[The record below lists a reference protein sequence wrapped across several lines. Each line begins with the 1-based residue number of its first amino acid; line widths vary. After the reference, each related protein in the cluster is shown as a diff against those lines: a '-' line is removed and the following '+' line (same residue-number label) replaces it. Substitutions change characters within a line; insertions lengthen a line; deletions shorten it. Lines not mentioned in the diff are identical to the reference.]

1 MPKLILA
8 LLLCI
13 SLTACSTKAPLGHGG
28 FAEHNLNDNANH
40 PVGFDSTLYFD
51 LKLSRLH
58 LKALIADGANICFPG
73 TVYTMKIRQNRIS
86 RELQGNLIDDAEN
99 DLIIQRDQ
107 LARLERRLDYVHL
120 QRTCLPN
127 NQNNSQV
134 KNDKLL
140 KQEIRLSAQKLQ
152 ELHKLL
158 NNNNQ
163 FVTDSS
169 DLNPRYIGHLAEVSQ
184 QLREHSSIHLQITG
198 HADNTGNEQK
208 NLKLSLQR
216 ARQVERYLQI
226 FGINPNNI
234 EVNGEGQN
242 SPLYKGGK
250 AEVLLVNRRVSIILR
265 DNSQADKDSSNEYF
279 HKK

>member
-1 MPKLILA
+1 MHNFIFV
-8 LLLCI
+8 LLLCL
-13 SLTACSTKAPLGHGG
+13 SLAACSTKAPLGHGG

-40 PVGFDSTLYFD
+40 PVGFDSSLYFD

-58 LKALIADGANICFPG
+58 LKALITDGANICFPAA
-73 TVYTMKIRQNRIS
+73 VYTAKIRQHRIS
-86 RELQGNLIDDAEN
+86 RELQGNLIEDAEN

-120 QRTCLPN
+120 QGTCLPSGQAN
-127 NQNNSQV
+127 
-134 KNDKLL
+134 NDKPL
-140 KQEIRLSAQKLQ
+140 KQEISLSAQKLK
-152 ELHKLL
+152 ELHQLL

-169 DLNPRYIGHLAEVSQ
+169 ELNPRYIGHLAEVSQ
-184 QLREHSSIHLQITG
+184 VLRTHSGIHLQITG
-198 HADNTGNEQK
+198 HADKTGDEQS

-234 EVNGEGQN
+234 EVNGEGEK
-242 SPLYKGGK
+242 SPLFNGNE
-250 AEVLLVNRRVSIILR
+250 AEVLLVNRRVSIALH
-265 DNSQADKDSSNEYF
+265 DNSPVGKEKAQ
-279 HKK
+279 